1 MKGEARARDGLGPN
15 MDSTTS
21 DTDDSYYVGELI
33 RKQSITAMSV
43 FGAAEAKETC
53 ETNPAD
59 ASNPDAAAAAERE
72 NDSRNSEANE
82 VTAQTRNH
90 HNCTPLRS
98 AHIVMPSP

>member
-43 FGAAEAKETC
+43 FGAARQRKHVKRIPPTLPILTQLLQPSVKTTQET
-53 ETNPAD
+53 
-59 ASNPDAAAAAERE
+59 R
-72 NDSRNSEANE
+72 R
-82 VTAQTRNH
+82 Q
-90 HNCTPLRS
+90 
-98 AHIVMPSP
+98 MK